1 LLVSRL
7 GTDHER
13 CGSSLCFPLIF
24 AAGSGAPCWSRLKP
38 GFSASPANCLYRR
51 SQERSPRTRLLSIQ
65 FLNVADSFGIF
76 IALWHG
82 YNCAMKRPRL
92 LRSSRVLIA
101 ALLLSAASS
110 GNAQAPNS
118 AHAKRR
124 VLYAPPPQYP
134 LVARARHWTGA
145 GLFACN
151 LRPDGTVVSVDVV
164 RSTGH
169 DVLDDAATSA
179 LRRWKFPSGGSHVI
193 RIPLSFTIGGVR
205 HRMSGAVISD

>member
-1 LLVSRL
+1 V
-7 GTDHER
+7 GHR
-13 CGSSLCFPLIF
+13 CAFPLMF
-24 AAGSGAPCWSRLKP
+24 AAGIGGALLEQVETWL
-38 GFSASPANCLYRR
+38 SASPANCLYRR
-51 SQERSPRTRLLSIQ
+51 SQERSPRTRLLSIR

-76 IALWHG
+76 IALWHD

-101 ALLLSAASS
+101 ALFLSAASS

-134 LVARARHWTGA
+134 FVARARHWTGA